1 MAFEVFRP
9 VFSTGFFT
17 LEEAAASEA
26 GALPYHRVA
35 GPDSVICVVLDK
47 EDRFLMLQQYR
58 PALGQVT
65 LEMPAGAVENDELP
79 LEAARR
85 EIQEEIGVTC
95 PLLPLGASFYLM
107 MNRTNIREYLFFG
120 LTPEAVDGWAVESG
134 TELAKISRNELLD
147 LALKG
152 GFLQLGALGLLQVAG
167 GSLGVDFWHNS
178 YQEIEDAFN
187 SNPNIDWQGF

>member
-65 LEMPAGAVENDELP
+65 LEMPAGAVEDDESP
-79 LEAARR
+79 LAAARR
-85 EIQEEIGVTC
+85 EIQEEVGVIC
-95 PLLPLGASFYLM
+95 PLLPLGESFNLM

-120 LTPEAVDGWAVESG
+120 MTPEAVDGWAEERE
-134 TELAKISRNELLD
+134 TEIAKISRNELLD

-152 GFLQLGALGLLQVAG
+152 GFLQLGALGLLQIAG
-167 GSLGVDFWHNS
+167 GEMGVDLWHSS
-178 YQEIEDAFN
+178 YEEIKTAFY
-187 SNPNIDWQGF
+187 SNPNVD